1 MVVSGDEHRS
11 GFGPDKID
19 PFRSQILDHRSECDE
34 FERGTGLFS
43 ANSMQATPSLNLRTF
58 SKGIQKAFN
67 IPMLFLF

>member
-1 MVVSGDEHRS
+1 M
-11 GFGPDKID
+11 
-19 PFRSQILDHRSECDE
+19 DHRSECDE